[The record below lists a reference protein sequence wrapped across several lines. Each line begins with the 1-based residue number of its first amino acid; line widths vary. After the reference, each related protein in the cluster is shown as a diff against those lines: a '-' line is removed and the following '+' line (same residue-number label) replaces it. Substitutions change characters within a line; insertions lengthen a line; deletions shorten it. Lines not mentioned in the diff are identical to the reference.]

1 MINLAIFNSSWHSP
15 RQILVNMVRRVGMNY
30 GGGEW
35 AVVLPD
41 IFEWRVLV
49 IYRRRNRIN
58 RRREGKAKVDAV

>member
-1 MINLAIFNSSWHSP
+1 MALATTNSGKYGEEGWDE
-15 RQILVNMVRRVGMNY
+15 LW

>member
-1 MINLAIFNSSWHSP
+1 
-15 RQILVNMVRRVGMNY
+15 MVRRVGMNY
-30 GGGEW
+30 GGGGEW

>member
-1 MINLAIFNSSWHSP
+1 
-15 RQILVNMVRRVGMNY
+15 MVRRVGMNY